1 MSDQM
6 VEQGGGPE
14 QEQVLDLESAVN
26 TIASAFGVDPAQVM
40 SVLEAE
46 FQPQQQPEGAEQG
59 GAGPL
64 IGG

>member
-1 MSDQM
+1 MSDEMAQ
-6 VEQGGGPE
+6 VAEQG
-14 QEQVLDLESAVN
+14 QMDIQAAVE
-26 TIASAFGVDPAQVM
+26 TIAAAFGVDPGQVM

-46 FQPQQQPEGAEQG
+46 FQPQRQPESAEQG